1 MYSNFLKSVL
11 GAGVAALAFVGTAD
25 AGGFGRGSAD
35 TDIIFEEGNFN
46 MRAGVT
52 YVSPSRKYTKNGNPA
67 LVGTDYAGSYVVPSF
82 AGKLNI
88 TDNVRCAVTGVDNNG
103 GDAQYAAPTVSG
115 KISEEFTTFEFGAT
129 CGVKVSLAKGNLWFI
144 GGGFQERFDYYR
156 VNDYRSLGLG
166 LATLDLEGTE
176 MGYRAGIAYEI
187 PEIALRA
194 QLMYRSG
201 TEYGA
206 DGMLHAPAGVLAAA
220 LRARGVPD
228 VANPYL
234 RLSPALQVPVDAVGE
249 GNLPQSVE
257 LKVQSGIAPGWL
269 AFGSVRWTDWS
280 VLTTLDVNA
289 SQSGL
294 NISRD
299 FYNWKDGWT
308 VTAGV
313 GHAFNDQISGA
324 LSLTYDRGVATG
336 WDLQSDT
343 WTLAGGVSVK
353 DSLGGELRAG
363 VGVSY
368 LTSAEETKY
377 APAINAAAD
386 SGWAYAASLS
396 YKVKF

>member
-1 MYSNFLKSVL
+1 MYNKLLISLL
-11 GAGVAALAFVGTAD
+11 GAGVAAVALAGA
-25 AGGFGRGSAD
+25 AQANGFTRGSAD
-35 TDIIFEEGNFN
+35 TDILFEEGNFN
-46 MRAGVT
+46 MRAGAT
-52 YVSPSRKYTKNGNPA
+52 FVSPSRKYTKNGNPA
-67 LVGTDYAGSYVVPSF
+67 LVGTDYAASYVVPSF
-82 AGKLNI
+82 AGKLNV
-88 TDNVRCAVTGVDNNG
+88 TDNVRCALTGVDNNG
-103 GDAQYAAPTVSG
+103 GDARYAAPTVSG

-129 CGVKVSLAKGNLWFI
+129 CGVKFALGKGNLWFI

-206 DGMLHAPAGVLAAA
+206 EGMLNAPAGVLAAA

-234 RLSPALQVPVDAVGE
+234 RLSPAAQVPVAAVGE
-249 GNLPQSVE
+249 GNLPQTLE

-280 VLTTLDVNA
+280 VQKSLDVNA
-289 SQSGL
+289 TSGL

-299 FYNWKDGWT
+299 IYNWKDGWT
-308 VTAGV
+308 VTGGV
-313 GHAFNDQISGA
+313 GHAFTDRVSGA
-324 LSLTYDRGVATG
+324 VSLTYDQGVATG
-336 WDLQSDT
+336 WDLSGDA
-343 WTLAGGVSVK
+343 WTLASGVSVK
-353 DSLGGELRAG
+353 DTIGGELRAG
-363 VGVSY
+363 VGLTY
-368 LTSAEETKY
+368 LASEEETKY

-386 SGWAYAASLS
+386 SGWAYAASIS
-396 YKVKF
+396 YKLKW